1 MNTRSID
8 TAVPGASPG
17 ALGAASAS
25 ADPEYLAWAAARQK
39 RLWRRRILP
48 ALGIGGLIFL
58 WWAVIAVFD
67 VKPFIA
73 PTPWAVLE
81 TLYAKR
87 DVLLDNLLPTA
98 MEAAGGFVLGNLAA
112 IVIATIFV
120 HNKTLQDIFF
130 PVVLMFNAVP
140 LVAKAPV
147 LVLIMGNGMEPK
159 ITIAALVCFFPT
171 LVNMVRGLES
181 VNPQAMELMR
191 VLSASKTEIFFRLR
205 LLNALPYLFSALR
218 IAASMCVI
226 GAVVGEWVGAT
237 VGIGAMILQ
246 ATFNFDSPLLY
257 AAIVMSATLSGL
269 FFLLV
274 TLAEKW
280 VIRWQPE
287 STQ

>member
-1 MNTRSID
+1 MSTSSLD
-8 TAVPGASPG
+8 VSS
-17 ALGAASAS
+17 ASAATLAA
-25 ADPEYLAWAAARQK
+25 ADPEYQAWATARQR
-39 RLWRRRILP
+39 RLWRRRLLP
-48 ALGIGGLIFL
+48 ALGITGLIVL
-58 WWAVIAVFD
+58 WWAVIAIFD

-73 PTPWAVLE
+73 PSPWAVVE

-87 DVLLDNLLPTA
+87 AVLLDNLLPTA
-98 MEAAGGFVLGNLAA
+98 MEAAGGFLLGNLAA
-112 IVIATIFV
+112 IAIATVFV

-274 TLAEKW
+274 TLAERW
-280 VIRWQPE
+280 IIRWEP
-287 STQ
+287 

>member
-1 MNTRSID
+1 MSSTTLLTPVND
-8 TAVPGASPG
+8 GLAGAG
-17 ALGAASAS
+17 G
-25 ADPEYLAWAAARQK
+25 DPEYQAWAAARK
-39 RLWRRRILP
+39 RRLMRRRILP
-48 ALGIGGLIFL
+48 ALGIVGLLAL
-58 WWAVIAVFD
+58 WAAVIAVFD

-73 PTPWAVLE
+73 PSPWAVLQ
-81 TLYAKR
+81 TLYEKR
-87 DVLLDNLLPTA
+87 AVLLDNLLPTA
-98 MEAAGGFVLGNLAA
+98 IEAALGFLLGNLAA
-112 IVIATIFV
+112 ILVATVFV
-120 HNKTLQDIFF
+120 HNKTVQEIFF
-130 PVVLMFNAVP
+130 PVVLAFNAIP

-147 LVLIMGNGMEPK
+147 LVLIMGNGIEPK

-205 LLNALPYLFSALR
+205 VLNALPYLFSSLR

-226 GAVVGEWVGAT
+226 GAVIGEWVGAT

-257 AAIVMSATLSGL
+257 AAIVMSATLSCL

-274 TLAEKW
+274 SVAERM

-287 STQ
+287 NEH

>member
-1 MNTRSID
+1 MTTSSID
-8 TAVPGASPG
+8 TAVPV
-17 ALGAASAS
+17 LAAAKP
-25 ADPEYLAWAAARQK
+25 ADSEYLAWAAARRR

-48 ALGIGGLIFL
+48 ALGIGGLIVL
-58 WWAVIAVFD
+58 WWVVIVLFN

-73 PTPWAVLE
+73 PTPWAVVE

-87 DVLLDNLLPTA
+87 AVLLDNLIPTA
-98 MEAAGGFVLGNLAA
+98 LEAAGGFLLGNLAA
-112 IVIATIFV
+112 IAVATVFV

-274 TLAEKW
+274 TLAERRI
-280 VIRWQPE
+280 IRWHPE
-287 STQ
+287 STH

>member
-8 TAVPGASPG
+8 AAVPGAPG
-17 ALGAASAS
+17 AIGAPSS

-39 RLWRRRILP
+39 RIWRRRILP
-48 ALGIGGLIFL
+48 ALGIVGLIAL
-58 WWAVIAVFD
+58 WWLVIVAFG

-73 PTPWAVLE
+73 PTPAAVLE

-98 MEAAGGFVLGNLAA
+98 FEAAGGFVLGNLAA
-112 IVIATIFV
+112 IVVATIFV

-147 LVLIMGNGMEPK
+147 LVLIMGNGVEPK

-257 AAIVMSATLSGL
+257 AAIMMSATLSGL

-274 TLAEKW
+274 ALAEKL

>member
-1 MNTRSID
+1 MSTSSID
-8 TAVPGASPG
+8 MTSAP
-17 ALGAASAS
+17 AAATPA
-25 ADPEYLAWAAARQK
+25 ADPEYQAWAAARQR

-73 PTPWAVLE
+73 PSPWAVVE

-87 DVLLDNLLPTA
+87 AVLLDNLLPTA
-98 MEAAGGFVLGNLAA
+98 MEAAGGFLLGNVAA
-112 IVIATIFV
+112 IAVATLFV
-120 HNKTLQDIFF
+120 HNKTMQDIFF

-226 GAVVGEWVGAT
+226 GAVIGEWVGAT

-274 TLAEKW
+274 TLAERM

-287 STQ
+287 R

>member
-8 TAVPGASPG
+8 AAAPG
-17 ALGAASAS
+17 ALGAASAP

-39 RLWRRRILP
+39 RIWRRRILP
-48 ALGIGGLIFL
+48 ALGIVGLIAL
-58 WWAVIAVFD
+58 WWLVIVAFG

-98 MEAAGGFVLGNLAA
+98 FEAAGGFVLGNLAA
-112 IVIATIFV
+112 IAVATVFV

-147 LVLIMGNGMEPK
+147 LVLIMGNGVEPK

-274 TLAEKW
+274 TLAERW

-287 STQ
+287 AAP

>member
-8 TAVPGASPG
+8 AVAPG
-17 ALGAASAS
+17 ALGAASAP

-39 RLWRRRILP
+39 RIWRRRILP
-48 ALGIGGLIFL
+48 ALGIVGLIAL
-58 WWAVIAVFD
+58 WWLVIVAFG

-98 MEAAGGFVLGNLAA
+98 FEAAGGFVLGNLAA
-112 IVIATIFV
+112 IVVATIFV

-147 LVLIMGNGMEPK
+147 LVLIMGNGVEPK

-287 STQ
+287 EGAH

>member
-1 MNTRSID
+1 MNTSSIEVPVPVAGAAGVN
-8 TAVPGASPG
+8 AVP
-17 ALGAASAS
+17 
-25 ADPEYLAWAAARQK
+25 ADPEYLAWAAARQR

-48 ALGIGGLIFL
+48 ALGIVGLIFL

-87 DVLLDNLLPTA
+87 NVLLDNLLPTA

-112 IVIATIFV
+112 IAVATVFV

-274 TLAEKW
+274 TLAERW

-287 STQ
+287 GVP

>member
-1 MNTRSID
+1 MSIPSID
-8 TAVPGASPG
+8 VSKAS
-17 ALGAASAS
+17 AASLAA
-25 ADPEYLAWAAARQK
+25 ADSEYQAWAAARQ
-39 RLWRRRILP
+39 RRVWRRRILP
-48 ALGIGGLIFL
+48 ALGIAGLIVL

-73 PTPWAVLE
+73 PSPWAVLE

-87 DVLLDNLLPTA
+87 AVLLDNLLPTA
-98 MEAAGGFVLGNLAA
+98 MEAAGGFLLGNLAA
-112 IVIATIFV
+112 IAIATVFV

-226 GAVVGEWVGAT
+226 GAVIGEWVGAT

-274 TLAEKW
+274 TLAERW
-280 VIRWQPE
+280 IIRWQPE
-287 STQ
+287 SAH

>member
-8 TAVPGASPG
+8 AAVPVAGVAG
-17 ALGAASAS
+17 TDAAP
-25 ADPEYLAWAAARQK
+25 ADPEYLAWAAAHQR
-39 RLWRRRILP
+39 RLWRSRILP
-48 ALGIGGLIFL
+48 ALGIVGLIFL

-87 DVLLDNLLPTA
+87 DVLFDNLLPTA

-112 IVIATIFV
+112 IAVATVFV
-120 HNKTLQDIFF
+120 HNKTMQDIFF

-226 GAVVGEWVGAT
+226 GAVVGEWVGST

-269 FFLLV
+269 FFLFV
-274 TLAEKW
+274 TLAERW

-287 STQ
+287 NVAQ

>member
-1 MNTRSID
+1 MDTRSLD
-8 TAVPGASPG
+8 SAAPGAF
-17 ALGAASAS
+17 GAASLP
-25 ADPEYLAWAAARQK
+25 ADAEYAAWAAARRK
-39 RLWRRRILP
+39 RLWRRRVLP
-48 ALGIGGLIFL
+48 ATGIIGLVLL
-58 WWAVIAVFD
+58 WWAVIAVFG

-73 PTPWAVLE
+73 PTPWAVVE

-87 DVLLDNLLPTA
+87 AVLLDNLLPTA
-98 MEAAGGFVLGNLAA
+98 FEAAGGFVLGNLAA
-112 IVIATIFV
+112 ILVATAFV
-120 HNKTLQDIFF
+120 HNRTLQDIFF

-147 LVLIMGNGMEPK
+147 LVLIMGNGVEPK

-257 AAIVMSATLSGL
+257 AAIVMSASLSGL

-274 TLAEKW
+274 TLAERW

-287 STQ
+287 SAH

>member
-8 TAVPGASPG
+8 VPVPVA
-17 ALGAASAS
+17 GAAGAGAIP
-25 ADPEYLAWAAARQK
+25 ADSEYLAWAVARQR

-48 ALGIGGLIFL
+48 ALGIVGLIFL

-87 DVLLDNLLPTA
+87 NVLLDNLLPTA

-112 IVIATIFV
+112 IAIATIFV

-274 TLAEKW
+274 TLAERW

-287 STQ
+287 SGTH

>member
-8 TAVPGASPG
+8 AAVPVAGADAVP
-17 ALGAASAS
+17 
-25 ADPEYLAWAAARQK
+25 ADPEYLAWAAARQR
-39 RLWRRRILP
+39 RLWRSRILP
-48 ALGIGGLIFL
+48 ALGIAGLIVL

-87 DVLLDNLLPTA
+87 GVLLDNLLPTA
-98 MEAAGGFVLGNLAA
+98 FEAAGGFVLGNLAA

-147 LVLIMGNGMEPK
+147 LVLIMGNGVEPK

-218 IAASMCVI
+218 IAASMCAI

-274 TLAEKW
+274 TLAERW

-287 STQ
+287 SGTH

>member
-1 MNTRSID
+1 MTTSSID
-8 TAVPGASPG
+8 TPVAGLAPIPVDS
-17 ALGAASAS
+17 
-25 ADPEYLAWAAARQK
+25 EYLAWAAARQ
-39 RLWRRRILP
+39 RRMWRRRILP
-48 ALGIGGLIFL
+48 ALGIGGLIL
-58 WWAVIAVFD
+58 MWWAVIVLFD

-73 PTPWAVLE
+73 PTPWAVVE

-87 DVLLDNLLPTA
+87 AVLLDNLIPTA
-98 MEAAGGFVLGNLAA
+98 MEAAGGFLLGNLAA
-112 IVIATIFV
+112 IAIATVFV

-218 IAASMCVI
+218 IAAS
-226 GAVVGEWVGAT
+226 
-237 VGIGAMILQ
+237 
-246 ATFNFDSPLLY
+246 
-257 AAIVMSATLSGL
+257 
-269 FFLLV
+269 
-274 TLAEKW
+274 
-280 VIRWQPE
+280 
-287 STQ
+287 

>member
-1 MNTRSID
+1 MTTSSID
-8 TAVPGASPG
+8 VS
-17 ALGAASAS
+17 SAS
-25 ADPEYLAWAAARQK
+25 AAGLAAPDTEYQAWATARQR
-39 RLWRRRILP
+39 RLWRRRLLP
-48 ALGIGGLIFL
+48 ALGITGLIVL
-58 WWAVIAVFD
+58 WWAVIAIFD

-73 PTPWAVLE
+73 PSPWAVVE

-87 DVLLDNLLPTA
+87 AVLLDNLLPTA
-98 MEAAGGFVLGNLAA
+98 MEAAGGFLLGNLAA
-112 IVIATIFV
+112 IAIATVFV

-205 LLNALPYLFSALR
+205 LLNSLPYLFSALR
-218 IAASMCVI
+218 IAASMSVI

-274 TLAEKW
+274 TLAERW
-280 VIRWQPE
+280 IIRWQPE
-287 STQ
+287 GQH

>member
-1 MNTRSID
+1 MTTSSLD
-8 TAVPGASPG
+8 VS
-17 ALGAASAS
+17 SAS
-25 ADPEYLAWAAARQK
+25 AATLAAADTEYQAWATARQR
-39 RLWRRRILP
+39 RLWRRRLLP
-48 ALGIGGLIFL
+48 ALGITGLIVL
-58 WWAVIAVFD
+58 WWAVIAIFD

-73 PTPWAVLE
+73 PSPWAVVE

-87 DVLLDNLLPTA
+87 AVLLDNLLPTA
-98 MEAAGGFVLGNLAA
+98 MEAAGGFLLGNLAA
-112 IVIATIFV
+112 IAIATVFV

-130 PVVLMFNAVP
+130 PVVLMFNAIP

-205 LLNALPYLFSALR
+205 LQNSLPYLFSALR
-218 IAASMCVI
+218 IAASMSVI

-274 TLAEKW
+274 TLAERW
-280 VIRWQPE
+280 IIRWQPE
-287 STQ
+287 STH

>member
-1 MNTRSID
+1 MSTSSID
-8 TAVPGASPG
+8 VSGASAPT
-17 ALGAASAS
+17 LAA
-25 ADPEYLAWAAARQK
+25 ADVEYQAWATARQ
-39 RLWRRRILP
+39 RRIWRRRILP
-48 ALGIGGLIFL
+48 ALGITGLIVL
-58 WWAVIAVFD
+58 WWAVIAIFD

-73 PTPWAVLE
+73 PSPWAVVE

-87 DVLLDNLLPTA
+87 AVLLDNLLPTA
-98 MEAAGGFVLGNLAA
+98 MEAAGGFLLGNLAA
-112 IVIATIFV
+112 IAVATLFV
-120 HNKTLQDIFF
+120 HNKTMQDIFF

-226 GAVVGEWVGAT
+226 GAVIGEWVGAT

-274 TLAEKW
+274 TAAERM

-287 STQ
+287 NAH

>member
-1 MNTRSID
+1 MNTRSLD
-8 TAVPGASPG
+8 SAVPGAF
-17 ALGAASAS
+17 AAP
-25 ADPEYLAWAAARQK
+25 ADPEYLAWAAARQR

-48 ALGIGGLIFL
+48 ALGIVGLVFL
-58 WWAVIAVFD
+58 WWAVIVVFD
-67 VKPFIA
+67 VKAFIA

-87 DVLLDNLLPTA
+87 EVLLDNLLPTA

-112 IVIATIFV
+112 IAIATVFV

-274 TLAEKW
+274 TLAERW

-287 STQ
+287 AAP

>member
-1 MNTRSID
+1 MNTRSLD
-8 TAVPGASPG
+8 SAVPGAFAVP
-17 ALGAASAS
+17 
-25 ADPEYLAWAAARQK
+25 ADPEYIAWAAARQR

-48 ALGIGGLIFL
+48 ALGIVGLVFL
-58 WWAVIAVFD
+58 WWAVIVLFD

-112 IVIATIFV
+112 IAIATVFV

-274 TLAEKW
+274 TLAERW

-287 STQ
+287 AAP

>member
-1 MNTRSID
+1 MNTRSLD
-8 TAVPGASPG
+8 SAVPGAF
-17 ALGAASAS
+17 AAP
-25 ADPEYLAWAAARQK
+25 ADPEYIAWAAARQR

-48 ALGIGGLIFL
+48 ALGIVGLVFL
-58 WWAVIAVFD
+58 WWAVIVVFD

-112 IVIATIFV
+112 IAIATVFV

-274 TLAEKW
+274 TLAERW

-287 STQ
+287 AAP